1 MSVSRPKRIVL
12 AITGASG
19 TRYGRRLLQVLTEV
33 PVAVDLVVSAGA
45 RLVLSAEESVDLG
58 EPRENLAGCPPER
71 LVDPA
76 RLVADLG
83 GPGPGPVTV
92 HSPDDLAAPIASG
105 STLVD
110 AMVILPCSM
119 ATLGAV
125 ASGAGRNLV
134 HRAADVALKER
145 RPLVLCPR
153 EAPVS
158 AIHLRNMAR
167 LAEAGACILPCSPS
181 FTHRPTD
188 LADLVDGLVMR
199 VCDQVGL
206 HLSLRPRWAD

>member
-1 MSVSRPKRIVL
+1 MKRFVL

-19 TRYGRRLLQVLTEV
+19 TRYGRRLLQVLTGQ

-45 RLVLSAEESVDLG
+45 RLVLSSEESIDLG
-58 EPRENLAGCPPER
+58 QPPGQPM
-71 LVDPA
+71 DPA
-76 RLVADLG
+76 RLLADLG
-83 GPGPGPVTV
+83 GPGPGVVTV
-92 HSPDDLAAPIASG
+92 HEPEDLAAPIASG

-110 AMVILPCSM
+110 GMVILPCSM

-153 EAPVS
+153 ETPVS
-158 AIHLRNMAR
+158 AIHLRNMLR
-167 LAEAGACILPCSPS
+167 LAEAGACILPCSPG
-181 FTHRPTD
+181 FTHRPTNV
-188 LADLVDGLVMR
+188 AELVDGLVMR
-199 VCDQVGL
+199 VCDQLGL
-206 HLSLRPRWAD
+206 HIPLRPRWDG

>member
-1 MSVSRPKRIVL
+1 MKRIVL

-19 TRYGRRLLQVLTEV
+19 TRYGRRLLQVLTSQ

-45 RLVLSAEESVDLG
+45 RLVLSAEESLDLV
-58 EPRENLAGCPPER
+58 EPTGKPPGSS
-71 LVDPA
+71 VDPA
-76 RLVADLG
+76 LLLADLG

-134 HRAADVALKER
+134 HRAADVTLKER
-145 RPLVLCPR
+145 RPLVVCPR

-158 AIHLRNMAR
+158 AIGLRNMVR
-167 LAEAGACILPCSPS
+167 LAEAGACILPCSPG

-188 LADLVDGLVMR
+188 VAELVDGLVMR
-199 VCDQVGL
+199 VCDQLGF
-206 HLSLRPRWAD
+206 HLSLRPRWAE